1 MWNEKYVAGTCQW
14 YNSRKLWRW
23 PWTGQQ
29 PGGESMLLLGL
40 WTWLVLWSYLGA
52 PAEVHIH
59 SSKRAV
65 VHVHS

>member
-14 YNSRKLWRW
+14 YDGGKLWRW
-23 PWTGQQ
+23 PWA
-29 PGGESMLLLGL
+29 GGESMLLLGL
-40 WTWLVLWSYLGA
+40 WTWLVLWSYLGS

-59 SSKRAV
+59 SSKRAI